1 MMTTS
6 GAPCAASP
14 PPSPALFFSVIPR
27 PFATQAR
34 VVPRHE
40 TLGRIVTAQAH
51 QVYAH
56 RRLDERREV
65 AARAHGQDEVRDG
78 DAEDVHRPLFEAEPV
93 DLGRVHPALEPD
105 VQPQLLRAA
114 DGRDAEQL
122 ADVEDAEAA
131 NLHVLAQ
138 QIGRAAHE
146 QAGPAAPYLDGVVGD
161 QLVAAHDE
169 VERALGFA
177 DAGLALDEHAEAVEV

>member
-6 GAPCAASP
+6 GAPAAAAP
-14 PPSPALFFSVIPR
+14 PPSTACPASAIPL
-27 PFATQAR
+27 PFAPQTR

-51 QVYAH
+51 EVYAH

-65 AARAHGQDEVRDG
+65 PPRAHGQDEVRDG
-78 DAEDVHRPLFEAEPV
+78 DTQDVHRPLFEAEPV
-93 DLGRVHPALEPD
+93 NLGRVHPALQPD

-138 QIGRAAHE
+138 QVGRAAHE
-146 QAGPAAPYLDGVVGD
+146 QARPAAAYHDEVVGD

-169 VERALGFA
+169 VERALRFA
-177 DAGLALDEHAEAVEV
+177 HAGLALDEHAESVEV